1 MSAEDHVSKMR
12 KYFDLLFGKQM
23 DELLALFSD
32 DIDWFVVPTNTRIKG
47 KGQFRAMAEN
57 HWAASPDR
65 TKKISNLF
73 ADDEFACLE
82 YTTGGTLKGEA
93 DFVTTKVEP
102 TGRRYDLQCC
112 FVFHFNANG
121 LIDKVHEY
129 FDMATVQR
137 FAPVSANQREVVGA
151 N

>member
-1 MSAEDHVSKMR
+1 MLVVRSRALTATDNKPR
-12 KYFDLLFGKQM
+12 IDLQRRLQSFLPPANQ
-23 DELLALFSD
+23 LAAVIGQPFATARAPKGRRRDS
-32 DIDWFVVPTNTRIKG
+32 IDSS
-47 KGQFRAMAEN
+47 
-57 HWAASPDR
+57 H
-65 TKKISNLF
+65 
-73 ADDEFACLE
+73 DEFACLE

-93 DFVTTKVEP
+93 DFVTAKVEP

>member
-32 DIDWFVVPTNTRIKG
+32 DIDWFVVPTNTRIEG

-65 TKKISNLF
+65 TKKSSICSLMMSSHVSNIQLAARSREKRTLLPRRSNQLAEDTICNVALF
-73 ADDEFACLE
+73 S
-82 YTTGGTLKGEA
+82 TST
-93 DFVTTKVEP
+93 
-102 TGRRYDLQCC
+102 R
-112 FVFHFNANG
+112 
-121 LIDKVHEY
+121 
-129 FDMATVQR
+129 TV
-137 FAPVSANQREVVGA
+137 
-151 N
+151 

>member
-65 TKKISNLF
+65 TKKFINLF

-93 DFVTTKVEP
+93 DFVTRE
-102 TGRRYDLQCC
+102 GRT
-112 FVFHFNANG
+112 NWPK
-121 LIDKVHEY
+121 I
-129 FDMATVQR
+129 R
-137 FAPVSANQREVVGA
+137 FAMLLCFPLQRERSNRQGSRIF
-151 N
+151 